1 MTMIILEGT
10 DCCYKS
16 TVADK
21 LSKELGYPVLKGSS
35 FELAKSGNEK
45 LFEHFNKLADEDNVI
60 IDRYIYSNL
69 VYAKKFKDYSIL
81 TEEQQRTI
89 EKKIRDKAK
98 VIYLYA
104 DAKVIKQRLR
114 ERGDEYINDRDIE
127 PVLELYREIMSD
139 VGLHTYSWDTEQWSS
154 KEIAKGIIFLVD
166 GVIYEESNC
175 N

>member
-35 FELAKSGNEK
+35 FELAKSGNKK

-69 VYAKKFKDYSIL
+69 VYARKFKDYSIL
-81 TEEQQRTI
+81 TKEQQRVI
-89 EKKIRDKAK
+89 EEKIRDKAK
-98 VIYLYA
+98 VIYLHA
-104 DAKVIKQRLR
+104 DPKVIKQRLR

-127 PVLELYREIMSD
+127 PVLELYNQVIDNM
-139 VGLHTYSWDTEQWSS
+139 GLHMNSWDTSEWNSD
-154 KEIAKGIIFLVD
+154 EIVEDIIHLI
-166 GVIYEESNC
+166 G
-175 N
+175 

>member
-21 LSKELGYPVLKGSS
+21 LSKELGYPVIKGSS

-81 TEEQQRTI
+81 TEEQQRAI
-89 EKKIRDKAK
+89 EEKIRGKAK
-98 VIYLYA
+98 VIYLHA
-104 DAKVIKQRLR
+104 DPKVIKQRLR

-127 PVLELYREIMSD
+127 PVLELYNQVIDEM
-139 VGLHTYSWDTEQWSS
+139 GLHMNSWDTNEWNSD
-154 KEIAKGIIFLVD
+154 EIVEDIIHLI
-166 GVIYEESNC
+166 G
-175 N
+175 

>member
-16 TVADK
+16 TIADK
-21 LSKELGYPVLKGSS
+21 LSKELGYPVIKGSS

-89 EKKIRDKAK
+89 EEKIRDKAK
-98 VIYLYA
+98 VIYLHA
-104 DAKVIKQRLR
+104 DPKVIKQRLL
-114 ERGDEYINDRDIE
+114 ERGDEYIKDRDIE
-127 PVLELYREIMSD
+127 PVLKLYRKVMSD
-139 VGLHTYSWDTEQWSS
+139 AGLHTYSWDTEQWSS
-154 KEIAKGIIFLVD
+154 DDIVEGLIHLF
-166 GVIYEESNC
+166 E
-175 N
+175 

>member
-127 PVLELYREIMSD
+127 PVLGLYREVMSD
-139 VGLHTYSWDTEQWSS
+139 VGLHTYSWDTEQWNSD
-154 KEIAKGIIFLVD
+154 EIVEDLIQLF
-166 GVIYEESNC
+166 E
-175 N
+175 

>member
-16 TVADK
+16 TVAEK
-21 LSKELGYPVLKGSS
+21 LSKELGYPVIKGSS
-35 FELAKSGNEK
+35 FELAKSGNEN

-69 VYAKKFKDYSIL
+69 VYARKFKDYSIL
-81 TEEQQRTI
+81 TKEQQRTI

-98 VIYLYA
+98 VIYLHA
-104 DAKVIKQRLR
+104 DPKVIKQRLL

-127 PVLELYREIMSD
+127 PVLELYREVMSD
-139 VGLHTYSWDTEQWSS
+139 IGLHTYSWDTEQWSS
-154 KEIAKGIIFLVD
+154 EEIAEGIIHLI
-166 GVIYEESNC
+166 G
-175 N
+175 

>member
-16 TVADK
+16 TIADK

-69 VYAKKFKDYSIL
+69 VYARKFKDYSIL
-81 TEEQQRTI
+81 TEEQQRVI

-98 VIYLYA
+98 VIYLHA
-104 DAKVIKQRLR
+104 DPKVIKQRLR

-127 PVLELYREIMSD
+127 PVLGLYREVMSD
-139 VGLHTYSWDTEQWSS
+139 VGLHTYSWDTGQWSS
-154 KEIAKGIIFLVD
+154 DEIVEDLVQLF
-166 GVIYEESNC
+166 E
-175 N
+175 

>member
-21 LSKELGYPVLKGSS
+21 LSKELGYPLIKGSS
-35 FELAKSGNEK
+35 FELVKAEMK

-81 TEEQQRTI
+81 TEEQQRAI
-89 EKKIRDKAK
+89 EEKIRDKAK
-98 VIYLYA
+98 VIYLHA
-104 DAKVIKQRLR
+104 DPKVIKQRLR

-127 PVLELYREIMSD
+127 PVLELYNQVIDEM
-139 VGLHTYSWDTEQWSS
+139 GLHMNSWDTNEWNSD
-154 KEIAKGIIFLVD
+154 EIVEDIIHLI
-166 GVIYEESNC
+166 G
-175 N
+175 

>member
-21 LSKELGYPVLKGSS
+21 LSKELGYPVIKGSN

-69 VYAKKFKDYSIL
+69 VYARKFKDYSIL
-81 TEEQQRTI
+81 TEDQQREI
-89 EKKIRDKAK
+89 EEKIRYKAK
-98 VIYLYA
+98 VVYLYA
-104 DAKVIKQRLR
+104 DPKVIKQRLL

-127 PVLELYREIMSD
+127 PVLELYREVMSD
-139 VGLHTYSWDTEQWSS
+139 VGLHTYSWDTEQWNSD
-154 KEIAKGIIFLVD
+154 EIVEGLIQLF
-166 GVIYEESNC
+166 E
-175 N
+175 

>member
-127 PVLELYREIMSD
+127 PVLGLYREVMSD
-139 VGLHTYSWDTEQWSS
+139 VGLHTYSWDTEQWTS

>member
-16 TVADK
+16 TVAEK
-21 LSKELGYPVLKGSS
+21 LSKELGYPVIKGSS

-81 TEEQQRTI
+81 TEEQQRAI
-89 EKKIRDKAK
+89 EEKIRDKAK
-98 VIYLYA
+98 VIYLHA
-104 DAKVIKQRLR
+104 DPKVIKQRLR

-127 PVLELYREIMSD
+127 PVLELYNQVIDEM
-139 VGLHTYSWDTEQWSS
+139 GLHMNSWDTNEWNSD
-154 KEIAKGIIFLVD
+154 EIVEDIIHLI
-166 GVIYEESNC
+166 G
-175 N
+175 

>member
-1 MTMIILEGT
+1 MTMIILEGA

-21 LSKELGYPVLKGSS
+21 LSKELGYPVIKGSS

-69 VYAKKFKDYSIL
+69 VYAREFKDYSIL
-81 TEEQQRTI
+81 TEEQQRAI
-89 EKKIRDKAK
+89 EEKIRGKAK
-98 VIYLYA
+98 VIYLHA
-104 DAKVIKQRLR
+104 DSKVIKQRLL

-127 PVLELYREIMSD
+127 PVLELYREVMSD

-154 KEIAKGIIFLVD
+154 EEIAKGIIFLTD
-166 GVIYEESNC
+166 GVIYEGSNC

>member
-21 LSKELGYPVLKGSS
+21 LSKELGYPVIKGSS

-98 VIYLYA
+98 VIYLHA
-104 DAKVIKQRLR
+104 DPKVITQRLL

-127 PVLELYREIMSD
+127 PVLELYREVMSD
-139 VGLHTYSWDTEQWSS
+139 IGLHTYSWDTEQWSS
-154 KEIAKGIIFLVD
+154 EEIAKSIIHLI
-166 GVIYEESNC
+166 G
-175 N
+175 

>member
-16 TVADK
+16 TVAKK
-21 LSKELGYPVLKGSS
+21 LSKELGYPVIKGSS

-69 VYAKKFKDYSIL
+69 VYARKFKDYSIL
-81 TEEQQRTI
+81 KEEQQRAI
-89 EKKIRDKAK
+89 EEKIRGKAK
-98 VIYLYA
+98 VIYLHA
-104 DAKVIKQRLR
+104 DPKVIKQRLL

-127 PVLELYREIMSD
+127 PVLELYREVMSD
-139 VGLHTYSWDTEQWSS
+139 AGLHTYSWDTEQWSS
-154 KEIAKGIIFLVD
+154 KEIAEDIIFLTD
-166 GVIYEESNC
+166 GAIYEESNC

>member
-16 TVADK
+16 TVAEK
-21 LSKELGYPVLKGSS
+21 LSKELGYPVIKGSS

-98 VIYLYA
+98 VIYLHA
-104 DAKVIKQRLR
+104 DPKVIKKRLL

-127 PVLELYREIMSD
+127 PVLELYREVMSD
-139 VGLHTYSWDTEQWSS
+139 IGLHTYSWDTEQWSS
-154 KEIAKGIIFLVD
+154 EEIAEGIIHLI
-166 GVIYEESNC
+166 G
-175 N
+175 

>member
-1 MTMIILEGT
+1 MTMIILEGA

-21 LSKELGYPVLKGSS
+21 LSKELGYPVIKGSS
-35 FELAKSGNEK
+35 FELAKSGNKK

-81 TEEQQRTI
+81 TKEQQRVI
-89 EKKIRDKAK
+89 EEKIRDNAK
-98 VIYLYA
+98 VIYLHA
-104 DAKVIKQRLR
+104 DPKVIKQRLL

-127 PVLELYREIMSD
+127 PVLGLYSEIMSD
-139 VGLHTYSWDTEQWSS
+139 VGLHTYSWDTRQWNSD
-154 KEIAKGIIFLVD
+154 EIVEGLVHLFR
-166 GVIYEESNC
+166 
-175 N
+175 

>member
-21 LSKELGYPVLKGSS
+21 LSKELGYPVIKGSS
-35 FELAKSGNEK
+35 FELAKSGNEN

-69 VYAKKFKDYSIL
+69 VYARKFKDYSIL
-81 TEEQQRTI
+81 TEEQQRAI
-89 EKKIRDKAK
+89 EEKIRGKAK
-98 VIYLYA
+98 VIYLHA
-104 DAKVIKQRLR
+104 DPKVIKQRLL

-127 PVLELYREIMSD
+127 PVLELYNQVIDEM
-139 VGLHTYSWDTEQWSS
+139 GLHMNSWDTNEWNSD
-154 KEIAKGIIFLVD
+154 EIVEDIIHLI
-166 GVIYEESNC
+166 G
-175 N
+175 

>member
-69 VYAKKFKDYSIL
+69 VYARKFKDYSIL
-81 TEEQQRTI
+81 TEDQQREI
-89 EKKIRDKAK
+89 EEKIRYKAK
-98 VIYLYA
+98 VVYLHA
-104 DAKVIKQRLR
+104 DPKVIKQRLL

-127 PVLELYREIMSD
+127 PVLELYREVMSD
-139 VGLHTYSWDTEQWSS
+139 VGLHTYSWDTEQWNSD
-154 KEIAKGIIFLVD
+154 EIVEGLIQLF
-166 GVIYEESNC
+166 E
-175 N
+175 

>member
-127 PVLELYREIMSD
+127 PVLELYREVMSD
-139 VGLHTYSWDTEQWSS
+139 VGLHTYSWDTEQWDSE
-154 KEIAKGIIFLVD
+154 EIGEGIIHLI
-166 GVIYEESNC
+166 G
-175 N
+175 

>member
-16 TVADK
+16 TVAEK
-21 LSKELGYPVLKGSS
+21 LSKELGYPVIKGSS

-45 LFEHFNKLADEDNVI
+45 LFEHFSKLADEDNII

-69 VYAKKFKDYSIL
+69 VYARKFKDYSIL
-81 TEEQQRTI
+81 TEEQQRAI
-89 EKKIRDKAK
+89 EEKIRDKAK

-104 DAKVIKQRLR
+104 DPKIIKQRLL

-127 PVLELYREIMSD
+127 PVLELYNQVIDEM
-139 VGLHTYSWDTEQWSS
+139 GLHMNSWDTNEWNSD
-154 KEIAKGIIFLVD
+154 EIVEDIIHLI
-166 GVIYEESNC
+166 G
-175 N
+175 

>member
-21 LSKELGYPVLKGSS
+21 LSKELGYPVIKGSS

-69 VYAKKFKDYSIL
+69 VYAKKFKGYSIL

-98 VIYLYA
+98 VIYLHA
-104 DAKVIKQRLR
+104 DPKVIKQRLR
-114 ERGDEYINDRDIE
+114 DRGDEYITERDIE
-127 PVLELYREIMSD
+127 PVLELYNQVIDEM
-139 VGLHTYSWDTEQWSS
+139 GLHMNSWDTNEWNSD
-154 KEIAKGIIFLVD
+154 EIVEDIIHLI
-166 GVIYEESNC
+166 GW
-175 N
+175 

>member
-21 LSKELGYPVLKGSS
+21 LSKELGYPVIKGSS

-45 LFEHFNKLADEDNVI
+45 LFEHFNTLADEDNVI

-81 TEEQQRTI
+81 TEEQQRAI
-89 EKKIRDKAK
+89 EEKIRDKAK
-98 VIYLYA
+98 VIYLHA
-104 DAKVIKQRLR
+104 DPKVIKQRLR

-127 PVLELYREIMSD
+127 PVLELYNQVIDEM
-139 VGLHTYSWDTEQWSS
+139 GLHMNSWDTNEWNSD
-154 KEIAKGIIFLVD
+154 EIVEDIIHLI
-166 GVIYEESNC
+166 G
-175 N
+175 

>member
-16 TVADK
+16 TVAEK
-21 LSKELGYPVLKGSS
+21 LSKELGYPVVKGSS

-89 EKKIRDKAK
+89 EKKIIDKAK

-104 DAKVIKQRLR
+104 DPNVIKQRLR
-114 ERGDEYINDRDIE
+114 ERGDEYINDQDIE
-127 PVLELYREIMSD
+127 PVLELYREVMSN
-139 VGLHTYSWDTEQWSS
+139 VGLHTYSWDTEQWDSE
-154 KEIAKGIIFLVD
+154 EIAEGIIHLI
-166 GVIYEESNC
+166 G
-175 N
+175 